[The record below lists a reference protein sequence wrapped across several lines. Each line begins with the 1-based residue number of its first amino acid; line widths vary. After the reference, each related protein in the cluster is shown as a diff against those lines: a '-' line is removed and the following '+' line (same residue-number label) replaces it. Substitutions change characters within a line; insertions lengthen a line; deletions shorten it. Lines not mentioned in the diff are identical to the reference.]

1 MITDSLLS
9 LFRRDLLKLKQEIAQ
24 YAKEENI
31 WRIDGAVLNSA
42 GNLTLHL
49 IGNLNTYIGSEFGHT
64 GYIRNRPAEF
74 ALKNVPREELLHKIE
89 RTIEMLEDVLP
100 TLTEEQLAMEFQ
112 HETAEG
118 KVTTGHFLIHL
129 ATHLNYH
136 LGQVNYHRRLI
147 DNRSE

>member
-1 MITDSLLS
+1 MITDSLIT
-9 LFRRDLLKLKQEIAQ
+9 LFRRDLLKLKQEISQ
-24 YAKEENI
+24 YTKEDNI
-31 WRIDGAVLNSA
+31 WRVDGAILNSA

-74 ALKNVPREELLHKIE
+74 ALKNISRKELTDKLEH
-89 RTIEMLEDVLP
+89 TIKMLEDVLP
-100 TLTEEQLAMEFQ
+100 QITIEQLLRAYP

-118 KVTTGHFLIHL
+118 SVSTEYFLMHL

-136 LGQVNYHRRLI
+136 LGQVNYHRRLL
-147 DNRSE
+147 DAG